1 MESVRTQLKVIK
13 ADGNIEEYIHTK
25 VIGTISSALSQ
36 VERTNIYI
44 AEQFADVVTYYLY
57 QKNAHSISSGEIF
70 SIIIAI
76 LTETGY
82 EDAAEALSEY
92 HFQRKFKRL
101 RTEVIS
107 IDIQD
112 LDDAQ
117 LLAENE
123 HPHSGSRWDKSR
135 IINSLI
141 LEYNFDISTSRM
153 IASMVEDRIFNMDIS
168 VVPTSLIK
176 QVVLSEMA
184 VVLRAQR
191 QLQTA

>member
-1 MESVRTQLKVIK
+1 MRTQLKVLK
-13 ADGNIEEYIHTK
+13 NDGSIEQYIHTK
-25 VIGTISSALSQ
+25 VIGTISSALSK
-36 VERTNIYI
+36 VNRTNIYI

-57 QKNAHSISSGEIF
+57 QKDTHSISSSEIF
-70 SIIIAI
+70 SIITAI

-82 EDAAEALSEY
+82 EDAAEALNEY
-92 HFQRKFKRL
+92 HYWRKFKRL

-117 LLAENE
+117 LFAENE
-123 HPHSGSRWDKSR
+123 YPRNSNRWDKRR
-135 IINSLI
+135 ITDSLVY
-141 LEYNFDISTSRM
+141 EYNFDISTSRM
-153 IASMVEDRIFNMDIS
+153 IASMVEHRIFNMETT

-176 QVVLSEMA
+176 QIVLSEMA
-184 VVLRAQR
+184 VVIRAQR